1 MKLVLTNDAES
12 APGVIV
18 VDHFTMTHIVHFL
31 RGEGIEIP
39 ESHLTPHA
47 QETAAPQGKQ
57 PELFTNSL
65 GSDGTNSNAVP

>member
-39 ESHLTPHA
+39 KSHLTPHA
-47 QETAAPQGKQ
+47 QETAAPCEHMACEPVMLCMDCGKY
-57 PELFTNSL
+57 F
-65 GSDGTNSNAVP
+65 D